1 MPKLSYA
8 QEIATMEEALAG
20 LRSMAD
26 VMPPLALA
34 LGEELAAQIV
44 EIKALKARQRAY
56 AADRMAVTEALHATY
71 DRGMAKAR
79 WIRACAVL
87 VYGPKSGR
95 LVQLGIRIRRRPRRK
110 AESPSAVATNPVG
123 HNEVVSTAVPYAAWT
138 AHAGRADVA
147 AIGGEAASGGENAAG
162 FGGNATSDGAAA
174 PPVGAFPAWV
184 GAETSEIRGNVP
196 KIRGNAQAVGGN
208 VPARPKAVSRAA

>member
-8 QEIATMEEALAG
+8 QEIAALEEALAA

-56 AADRMAVTEALHATY
+56 VAERMAVTEALHAAY
-71 DRGMAKAR
+71 ARGMADAR

-87 VYGPKSGR
+87 VHGPKSGR
-95 LVQLGIRIRRRPRRK
+95 LVQFGIRPRRRPRRK
-110 AESPSAVATNPVG
+110 AASPAAVAANPFG
-123 HNEVVSTAVPYAAWT
+123 PGEVVSAAAPDAAWT
-138 AHAGRADVA
+138 AHAGRANVA
-147 AIGGEAASGGENAAG
+147 AIGGEADRVGGDAAG
-162 FGGNATSDGAAA
+162 FGGNAASDWAAA
-174 PPVGAFPAWV
+174 PPDGAFPACG
-184 GAETSEIRGNVP
+184 GASASADGGNAP
-196 KIRGNAQAVGGN
+196 KIRGNAQAVGAN
-208 VPARPKAVSRAA
+208 VPADPETVARAA

>member
-8 QEIATMEEALAG
+8 QEIAAFEETLAA

-44 EIKALKARQRAY
+44 EIKALKTRQRAY
-56 AADRMAVTEALHATY
+56 AAERMAVTEALHAAY
-71 DRGMAKAR
+71 ARGMADAR
-79 WIRACAVL
+79 WIRACVVL
-87 VYGPKSGR
+87 VHGRKSGR
-95 LVQLGIRIRRRPRRK
+95 LVQFGIRPRRRPRRK
-110 AESPSAVATNPVG
+110 VESPAAVAAAPVG
-123 HNEVVSTAVPYAAWT
+123 HGEVDSAAARDVAWT

-147 AIGGEAASGGENAAG
+147 AVGGEADRVGGDAAG
-162 FGGNATSDGAAA
+162 FGGNAASDGGTA

-184 GAETSEIRGNVP
+184 GASASAGGGNAPEIW
-196 KIRGNAQAVGGN
+196 GNAQVVGGN
-208 VPARPKAVSRAA
+208 VPASPKAVARAA